1 MTKHWV
7 ARKIRGSIPM
17 VYSLHHGVD
26 QPAPTWGARVKRGF
40 YDPLVGR
47 KTLRRV
53 DAIVPAS
60 GADRRWLEARG
71 FPPNRIH
78 VLPTGLDAE
87 AFHPGSPERA
97 RERFRVD
104 HYVVFLGRLQ
114 REKSPDHLLR
124 AVARLGGDWAG
135 SVVLVGPDGGERAAL
150 ERLAGD
156 LNLRNRV
163 VFTGEVDE
171 ATKRDLLRAAAGLAF
186 RRFSE
191 SRGTGFP
198 ATGRE
203 GAPASRTPAAAFRRS
218 GT

>member
-1 MTKHWV
+1 MTNDWV

-17 VYSLHHGVD
+17 VYSLHHGVP
-26 QPAPTWGARVKRGF
+26 QPAPRWGARAKRGF
-40 YDPLVGR
+40 CDPLGR
-47 KTLRRV
+47 RKPLRRV

-135 SVVLVGPDGGERAAL
+135 SVVLVGPDGSERAAV
-150 ERLAGD
+150 ERLAGE
-156 LNLRNRV
+156 LNLRNGDGL
-163 VFTGEVDE
+163 TGEGDE
-171 ATKRDLLRAAAGLAF
+171 ATKSDPA
-186 RRFSE
+186 
-191 SRGTGFP
+191 RGDDSLV
-198 ATGRE
+198 R
-203 GAPASRTPAAAFRRS
+203 
-218 GT
+218 